1 MAKKKVKENDIMAF
15 ELYAILKGAI
25 PIGVDIF
32 TLLEA
37 NAYLLADILLWSG
50 CDAKQ
55 SKGAMDAISKS
66 VLAIMLRQKEMNN
79 QVN

>member
-1 MAKKKVKENDIMAF
+1 MTKKKVKENDVTAF
-15 ELYAILKGAI
+15 ELYAMLKGEI

-37 NAYLLADILLWSG
+37 NAYLLADILLWSDF
-50 CDAKQ
+50 DAKQ

-66 VLAIMLRQKEMNN
+66 VLAIMLKQKETNN